1 MIKARR
7 IGWMRHAELVR
18 KLRNTYK
25 ILSRISAQITTWKA
39 YAYIGERCG
48 NGS

>member
-18 KLRNTYK
+18 KLNTYK
-25 ILSRISAQITTWKA
+25 ILSRSSAQITTWKA

-48 NGS
+48 NES